1 MLTRQA
7 RRCFSSSAVLRKTL
21 VLAEHTN
28 AALIDST
35 LPAITAAAKL
45 GDVEVL
51 VAGKNCKGVAEQVSK
66 LEGVKKVL
74 VAENPAYEHGLA
86 EDLAPLVANFSKK
99 EEYTHI
105 LAPASAWGK
114 NLTPRIAGILD
125 ITALS
130 DVISIEGQDTFK
142 RPIYA
147 GNAIATVQS
156 GEKLKLLTVR
166 TTAFE
171 KAKEGSSSAE
181 VKEISVEGGANT
193 KSTWVEEMQQ
203 KSERPD
209 LTSANIVVSG
219 GRALKS
225 KENFKLIEDLADKL
239 GGAVGASR
247 AAVDAGYAPNEWQVG
262 QTGKVVAPQLYLA
275 VGISG
280 QIQHLAGM
288 KDSKLIVAINNAA
301 DAPIFQ
307 VSDYGLVQDLF
318 QAVPELT
325 KEIEKAK
332 Q

>member
-28 AALIDST
+28 AALVDST

-181 VKEISVEGGANT
+181 VKEISVEGDANT

-325 KEIEKAK
+325 KELEKAK

>member
-28 AALIDST
+28 AALVDST

-147 GNAIATVQS
+147 GNAIATVHS

-193 KSTWVEEMQQ
+193 TSKWVEEVQQ

-325 KEIEKAK
+325 KELEKAK

>member
-1 MLTRQA
+1 M
-7 RRCFSSSAVLRKTL
+7 
-21 VLAEHTN
+21 
-28 AALIDST
+28 
-35 LPAITAAAKL
+35 
-45 GDVEVL
+45 
-51 VAGKNCKGVAEQVSK
+51 AEQVSK

-181 VKEISVEGGANT
+181 VKEISVEGDANT

-325 KEIEKAK
+325 KELEKAK